1 MTGSQRDVLPVG
13 MADRSPPSPLAVVI
27 LIVFLDL
34 LGVGILIPV
43 IPQLL
48 GNPASPFYL
57 LPDGWTVGQ
66 GYVLLG
72 LLVTM
77 FPLMQFFATPIL
89 GELSDKF
96 GRKPILLISL
106 AGTALSY
113 ALFAFAI
120 VVRHLPLLFF
130 ARALDGVTGGNISV
144 AQAAISDTTRPEDRA
159 KSFGLIGAA
168 FGMGFIMGP
177 YIGGKFSDPTV
188 VSSFDAATPFWFAAV
203 LSVLNILFVAV
214 RFVETHRTPQ
224 ADKQINW
231 RKSAHNINRAWS
243 LAPLRPL
250 YATTFLLHS
259 GFTFFTAFFGVFLIS
274 RFAYTQ
280 GDIGDF
286 FAYLGV
292 WIVFAQAVV
301 VRRASRKWDE
311 VSILRVSVMASG
323 LSILLYLVPRVWWGL
338 LLVAPLFAIFQ
349 GLTQANLTAL
359 LSRSASPRI
368 QGEVLG
374 INASVQALSQVLPPM
389 LAGLLA
395 GGISPQAPLLVSAAL
410 MTGAGAFFSAA
421 FRPVTAPVE

>member
-1 MTGSQRDVLPVG
+1 
-13 MADRSPPSPLAVVI
+13 
-27 LIVFLDL
+27 
-34 LGVGILIPV
+34 
-43 IPQLL
+43 
-48 GNPASPFYL
+48 
-57 LPDGWTVGQ
+57 
-66 GYVLLG
+66 
-72 LLVTM
+72 
-77 FPLMQFFATPIL
+77 
-89 GELSDKF
+89 
-96 GRKPILLISL
+96 
-106 AGTALSY
+106 
-113 ALFAFAI
+113 
-120 VVRHLPLLFF
+120 
-130 ARALDGVTGGNISV
+130 
-144 AQAAISDTTRPEDRA
+144 
-159 KSFGLIGAA
+159 
-168 FGMGFIMGP
+168 MGP
-177 YIGGKFSDPTV
+177 YIGGKLSEPSV
-188 VSSFDAATPFWFAAV
+188 VSWFDAATPFWFAAL
-203 LSVLNILFVAV
+203 LSLANMLFVAL
-214 RFVETHRTPQ
+214 RFAETHLTPD

-231 RKSAHNINRAWS
+231 RKSAQNINRAWT

-301 VRRASRKWDE
+301 VRRASRSWGE
-311 VSILRVSVMASG
+311 VTILRISIVASG

-374 INASVQALSQVLPPM
+374 INSSVQALSQVLPPL
-389 LAGLLA
+389 LAGWLA
-395 GGISPQAPLLVSAAL
+395 GGISPQAPLLVSTAL
-410 MTGAGAFFSAA
+410 MVGAGVFFVLS